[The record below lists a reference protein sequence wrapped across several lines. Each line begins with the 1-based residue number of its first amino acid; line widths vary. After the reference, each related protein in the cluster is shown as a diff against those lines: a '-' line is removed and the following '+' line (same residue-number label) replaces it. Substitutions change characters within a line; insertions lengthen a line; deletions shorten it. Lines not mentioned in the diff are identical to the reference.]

1 MCRVL
6 GVTRSWYYAQQR
18 RGATRRQRE
27 DQALLPRIKAAFE
40 ESDKTYGA
48 GRIGQ
53 DLRAQGRRV
62 GKNRI
67 WRLMRENGL
76 RVKTTRRFKVTTNSD
91 HKRPVAPNLV
101 QRKFT
106 ADAADRLWTGDI
118 TYIWTAEGW
127 LYLAVVLDVF
137 SRRIVGWSMNRRMTD
152 DLVVA
157 AFKKALTRRRPAPG
171 FIFHTD
177 RGSQYCSKRFRALVR
192 GAGGAQSMS
201 ATGCCYD
208 NAITESFFGT
218 LKRELVHH
226 CSFTT
231 RQEAQSRIFRYIEG
245 FYNPKRRHS
254 AIGYLSPEQFE
265 QEHFKMAA

>member
-6 GVTRSWYYAQQR
+6 GVTRSWYYKQHKQPV
-18 RGATRRQRE
+18 TKRQSE
-27 DQALLPRIKAAFE
+27 DEALLPSIKAAFE
-40 ESDKTYGA
+40 GSEKTYGA
-48 GRIGQ
+48 ERVMQ
-53 DLRAQGRRV
+53 ELRKQGRRV

-67 WRLMRENGL
+67 CRLMRQNHL
-76 RVKTTRRFKVTTNSD
+76 KVKTTKRFKVTTNSD

-101 QRKFT
+101 QQEFT
-106 ADAADRLWTGDI
+106 ASAPNQLWTGDI
-118 TYIWTAEGW
+118 TYIWTLEGW

-157 AFKKALTRRRPAPG
+157 AFRNATMRRRPKRG

-177 RGSQYCSKRFRALVR
+177 RGSQYCSKRFRKLVI
-192 GAGGAQSMS
+192 ASGGKQSMS

-208 NAITESFFGT
+208 NAITETFFGT

-226 CSFTT
+226 CSFAT
-231 RQEAQSRIFRYIEG
+231 RQDAQSQIFRYIEG
-245 FYNPKRRHS
+245 FYNRKRIHS
-254 AIGYLSPEQFE
+254 AIDYLSPTDFE
-265 QEHFKMAA
+265 ERSLLMAA